1 MKQKILIYSSSRAD
15 IDRYIPIIK
24 KNFKRKFISTN
35 YFFLLFIK
43 KKILVIINLKLKN
56 LKLDLLKIIL
66 DLD

>member
-24 KNFKRKFISTN
+24 KILKENLFQPII
-35 YFFLLFIK
+35 FFSSFHK
-43 KKILVIINLKLKN
+43 KKISVIINLKLKN